1 MESSRTRHRTR
12 DPCTG
17 WRILNHW
24 TTREV
29 PGNTSFLVS
38 RVGVEEESRLRD
50 DSLEIYNSV
59 DSKN

>member
-1 MESSRTRHRTR
+1 VESSRTRHRTH

-17 WRILNHW
+17 RQILNHW
-24 TTREV
+24 KTKEV
-29 PGNTSFLVS
+29 PGNISFLVS
-38 RVGVEEESRLRD
+38 RVGVEEQRRLRV